1 MATKQKR
8 NQPKPKPQG
17 KKPAAKK
24 AAPKAAKAPKKA
36 AAKQS
41 KPPAPKKAAAKQS
54 KPPAPKKAAA
64 KPAKKAAP
72 PPPKAATAKAKPP
85 APSPA
90 RPASA
95 TPSSPRPSVA
105 LSKSTPPPFGAS
117 PTDGGVRYLTVQDL
131 VELHRAVSAEFG
143 GTAAHP
149 GVVESQFGL
158 VNAVQRPQVTTL
170 GREAYPTFP
179 EKVAAFIFALL
190 TYSPFR
196 GGNRRVALA
205 SLFAFCELNNRT
217 VDSRVLDEK
226 TAETLFKRA
235 AAHREMGIPPEN
247 VYREMR
253 EVLNR
258 AIVAA

>member
-1 MATKQKR
+1 MATKTKQ
-8 NQPKPKPQG
+8 NQPKPKPPG

-36 AAKQS
+36 AAKPP
-41 KPPAPKKAAAKQS
+41 KPPAK
-54 KPPAPKKAAA
+54 
-64 KPAKKAAP
+64 KKAAP
-72 PPPKAATAKAKPP
+72 AVKPPQKPAPPATAKAKAPAPPP
-85 APSPA
+85 APAASP
-90 RPASA
+90 
-95 TPSSPRPSVA
+95 TPSSPKPSA
-105 LSKSTPPPFGAS
+105 APSRSTPAPTAGS

-205 SLFAFCELNNRT
+205 SLFAFCELNHRP

-253 EVLNR
+253 ETLNR
-258 AIVAA
+258 AIISPS